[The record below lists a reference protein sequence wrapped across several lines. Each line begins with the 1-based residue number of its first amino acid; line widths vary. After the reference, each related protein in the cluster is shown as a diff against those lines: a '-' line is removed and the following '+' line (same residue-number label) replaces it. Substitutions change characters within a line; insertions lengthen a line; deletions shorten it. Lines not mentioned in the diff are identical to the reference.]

1 MKHTVTHLAIGG
13 ITEDNMSRK
22 VPAHSEKLDNV
33 VIETDKGQEF
43 TVGEIKHSNRI
54 VKSATPKQDLSW
66 YIKWISSFFI
76 LASMSMRGVEGLQM
90 YDLILSLIG
99 VAGWMWVGF
108 LWKDR
113 ALILLNGVG
122 IILFSRTLFQDY
134 IGPLLMS

>member
-1 MKHTVTHLAIGG
+1 
-13 ITEDNMSRK
+13 MSRK

-54 VKSATPKQDLSW
+54 VKSATPKQDFSW